1 METLFRKHR
10 ILISQVS
17 MTIVRQMM
25 HTVKW
30 GAAISVNPRFSWRWQ
45 DDTDASVYSTVV
57 WHKRRRG
64 SLSGDG
70 QYVFY

>member
-17 MTIVRQMM
+17 MTIVRQLM

-30 GAAISVNPRFSWRWQ
+30 ERQLVSI
-45 DDTDASVYSTVV
+45 
-57 WHKRRRG
+57 RG
-64 SLSGDG
+64 SRGVG
-70 QYVFY
+70 KTIVTTEMEYIMV

>member
-30 GAAISVNPRFSWRWQ
+30 ERQLVSI
-45 DDTDASVYSTVV
+45 
-57 WHKRRRG
+57 RG
-64 SLSGDG
+64 SRGVAKTTLMRRFWMRCTNILLG
-70 QYVFY
+70 VRK